1 MEQIEMKKHK
11 LNNSKLILWLI
22 ACVVI
27 YIAFLF
33 WGDLSSIGVII
44 RTIPTK
50 IYVISL
56 LVVFFGFF
64 IKSIKLLYTLMV
76 LNIKVSFKDSLFIF
90 FIGTAFVITPGKLG
104 ELIKPYLIKR
114 KFNIEMSRTIP
125 IIFSDHL
132 SAFIAWIVFIAMT
145 IAAFSIGYAPI
156 LILILILV
164 AGISFL
170 QSKSFFIKLIEKVT
184 SLSFLQ
190 KYRPSILNL
199 YLSTYDLLKIKP
211 LLITTSFAAAGCLTE
226 CIPLYLILK
235 SLDIDIAF
243 GQSTFIVGIG
253 TVAGTMSMLPGG
265 IGVNEISVVGLLM
278 HLGLDK
284 SLAVSV
290 SLIERLF
297 ILWSGVVI
305 GLAVLLFTRKRYF
318 K

>member
-1 MEQIEMKKHK
+1 
-11 LNNSKLILWLI
+11 
-22 ACVVI
+22 
-27 YIAFLF
+27 
-33 WGDLSSIGVII
+33 
-44 RTIPTK
+44 
-50 IYVISL
+50 
-56 LVVFFGFF
+56 
-64 IKSIKLLYTLMV
+64 
-76 LNIKVSFKDSLFIF
+76 
-90 FIGTAFVITPGKLG
+90 
-104 ELIKPYLIKR
+104 
-114 KFNIEMSRTIP
+114 
-125 IIFSDHL
+125 
-132 SAFIAWIVFIAMT
+132 
-145 IAAFSIGYAPI
+145 
-156 LILILILV
+156 
-164 AGISFL
+164 
-170 QSKSFFIKLIEKVT
+170 LIEKIT
-184 SLSFLQ
+184 SWSLLQ
-190 KYRPSILNL
+190 KYRSIILNL

-253 TVAGTMSMLPGG
+253 TVAGTLSMLPGG

-305 GLAVLLFTRKRYF
+305 GLTVLFFTRKRYF